1 MWFVD
6 DINLGASNEFQDPTN
21 RLEDRASA
29 YSMEVSNAKN
39 KMMVS
44 STENITDDIT
54 MNRQK
59 LEQVDAFK
67 YLSSTLN

>member
-1 MWFVD
+1 
-6 DINLGASNEFQDPTN
+6 
-21 RLEDRASA
+21 
-29 YSMEVSNAKN
+29 MEVSNAKN